1 MLAKKQQ
8 ATDLSGPFVPVGWL
22 NLLLFRGF
30 VGLDIKNI
38 SAPRLTSHVASV
50 ATPHVTRGDRS
61 ATVHAGSY
69 RTLLEWMVLKRT
81 VLEQMVLE
89 QSATVRDLFI
99 TSSMADYPIA
109 SGTPGRSAR
118 PAQL

>member
-1 MLAKKQQ
+1 M
-8 ATDLSGPFVPVGWL
+8 
-22 NLLLFRGF
+22 
-30 VGLDIKNI
+30 
-38 SAPRLTSHVASV
+38 ASV

-61 ATVHAGSY
+61 AAVYAGSY

-81 VLEQMVLE
+81 VLEQMALERMVLE